1 MKNNKGFTLIE
12 VIVIVVILASLMA
25 VAVPISMSYIDDVNK
40 QKIISEAQSI
50 IYIAETYIDSNRSSL
65 DGTYV
70 QLDNDT
76 FFISPNDDNILEY
89 IVKKANGRGKIDRLG
104 YNKDYKVIELKYE
117 IDGKTVNYQAS
128 TGEYDVSP

>member
-40 QKIISEAQSI
+40 QKLISETESI

-65 DGTYV
+65 NGTYIEKTDEGNDGKVSV
-70 QLDNDT
+70 QDQSL
-76 FFISPNDDNILEY
+76 LEK
-89 IVKKANGRGKIDRLG
+89 IVKKANGRGKINTLS
-104 YNKDYKVIELKYE
+104 YKKDKVIELIYIIDGVTVKYE
-117 IDGKTVNYQAS
+117 ES
-128 TGEYDVSP
+128 TGCTIQ